1 MKKGIE
7 MTEGPI
13 LQKIVIFTF
22 PIILTGI
29 LQLLFNAMDM
39 VVVGR
44 YSGDIALAAVGCT
57 GSVINLMLNVFM
69 GFSVGAGITMS
80 QAVGEGSK
88 SNIDKTLNTVC
99 QGQ

>member
-1 MKKGIE
+1 MKKGID

-13 LQKIVIFTF
+13 LQKIVFFTL

-44 YSGDIALAAVGCT
+44 YSGDIALAAVFLWDFLL
-57 GSVINLMLNVFM
+57 VPV
-69 GFSVGAGITMS
+69 
-80 QAVGEGSK
+80 
-88 SNIDKTLNTVC
+88 
-99 QGQ
+99 